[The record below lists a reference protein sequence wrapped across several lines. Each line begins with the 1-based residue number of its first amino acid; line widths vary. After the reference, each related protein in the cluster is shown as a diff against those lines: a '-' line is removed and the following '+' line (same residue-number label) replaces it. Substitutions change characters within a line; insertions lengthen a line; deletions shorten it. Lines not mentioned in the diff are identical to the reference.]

1 MSLPECFEWVRNCVK
16 LYAKNRVRIVVDR
29 LPADVYPHVITD
41 KQWLLE
47 NLLCL
52 ASNSVK
58 FVGEGGEVRFRCRL
72 EISKTLSSKGNIVLL
87 FEVEDDGIG
96 IPDDKMNSL
105 FQPFKQAQR
114 NAGGT
119 GLGLYAL
126 ANRTQAIGGTYG
138 VCRRHDGQRGVLFW
152 FTVPYR
158 PDRTVADLDYKN
170 ISPVDWTV
178 DDVSAHSPS
187 ENKKTNGAQILK
199 PIDLV
204 AEGVKILLVE
214 DSIMIQKATTRS
226 LRNIGHS
233 ADIANNGL
241 ECLQRIQEKSYDLI
255 LMDIN
260 MPVMDGL
267 EAIRRI
273 RADEGAATE
282 SRYTGKKQFV
292 IGVSA
297 DSDAETREAALGAGM
312 NDFVEK
318 PLNMKQLKEKCLF
331 HMIVL

>member
-1 MSLPECFEWVRNCVK
+1 MNSTCHFMTMTINRCVSLDFIKCTSGFKLQPKAETVSLTESFQWVCNCVK
-16 LYAKNRVRIVVDR
+16 LYAKKHMRISVQPIAPDICR
-29 LPADVYPHVITD
+29 HVITD

-58 FVGEGGEVRFRCRL
+58 FVGEGGELCFRVHL
-72 EISKTLSSKGNIVLL
+72 DSVNQPGPPASVPALL

-96 IPDDKMNSL
+96 IPDDKMGAL
-105 FQPFKQAQR
+105 FQPFEQAQR

-138 VCRRHDGQRGVLFW
+138 VRPRLDGKRGVLFW

-158 PDRTVADLDYKN
+158 PDRTVVELEEMGDFEDILCCSMKEEGSPHTLDHN
-170 ISPVDWTV
+170 SVLST
-178 DDVSAHSPS
+178 SGGSRSSPS
-187 ENKKTNGAQILK
+187 ACR
-199 PIDLV
+199 V
-204 AEGVKILLVE
+204 LLVD
-214 DSIMIQKATTRS
+214 DSIMIQKATARM
-226 LRNIGHS
+226 LRRQGHVT
-233 ADIANNGL
+233 DIANNGL
-241 ECLQRIQEKSYDLI
+241 ECLHLIQEKSYDFI

-273 RADEGAATE
+273 RVDE
-282 SRYTGKKQFV
+282 
-292 IGVSA
+292 
-297 DSDAETREAALGAGM
+297 
-312 NDFVEK
+312 
-318 PLNMKQLKEKCLF
+318 
-331 HMIVL
+331 